1 MKYSYWPQLQAQTLP
16 KCLHSHHYQNEVA
29 NVTWR
34 ENILKVYTYL
44 YLYQYFTLLKLE
56 QKSES
61 IISAVLVFG
70 SCLNLKSLCTFH
82 ACWSRDAIGEA
93 LPLFL
98 YVRKY
103 FSLSYQTNNGTR
115 SKILAKSCWLHF
127 TFSQY
132 F

>member
-16 KCLHSHHYQNEVA
+16 KCLHSHHYKNEVA

-34 ENILKVYTYL
+34 ENILKVYAYL

-82 ACWSRDAIGEA
+82 AC
-93 LPLFL
+93 
-98 YVRKY
+98 
-103 FSLSYQTNNGTR
+103 
-115 SKILAKSCWLHF
+115 
-127 TFSQY
+127 
-132 F
+132 